1 MIVSNFKKENIL
13 VIGAGSIGI
22 RHIKNLIFLGFKNIF
37 VFRRTSSSN
46 LIVNQ
51 DEIKVISK
59 WKDVKK
65 NNFYAVIIC
74 SPTSLHLK
82 QTIDSLDLGSHV
94 FIEKPLSH
102 TIRGTQKLRN
112 KIIESKKFVFV
123 AYMLRFHPLL
133 KKLKKIIKDKDYGNL
148 ISFTSKWGEYL
159 PNWHPWEDY
168 SKSYAA
174 RKELGGGVTLTLSH
188 DIDILNWLIESPIK
202 RTSHIKNFASNLK
215 LNVEGGADI
224 IYQFENGVTGH
235 THLNYYSKAHERYI
249 ELIFDNANI
258 RFDYLEATLTIKNG
272 TSCKVKKLTNFDRNK
287 LFIDEMKYFLKTT
300 RNFNIEESLKSINDS
315 ELILNICNKIN
326 WINEES

>member
-37 VFRRTSSSN
+37 VFRHSISSN
-46 LIVNQ
+46 LNVNRT
-51 DEIKVISK
+51 EIKVISK

-65 NNFYAVIIC
+65 NNFYAVLIC
-74 SPTSLHLK
+74 SPTSMHLK
-82 QTIDSLDLGSHV
+82 QAIDSLDLGAHV

-102 TIRGTQKLRN
+102 SHIGTQKLKN
-112 KIIESKKFVFV
+112 KIYKNNKFVFV

-133 KKLKKIIKDKDYGNL
+133 IDIKKIVKEKKYGNL

-188 DIDILNWLIESPIK
+188 DIDILNWIIESKIK
-202 RTSHIKNFASNLK
+202 RTSHIKNYASNLK

-224 IYQFENGVTGH
+224 IYEFENGVTGH
-235 THLNYYSKAHERYI
+235 THLNYYSKVHERYI

-258 RFDYLEATLTIKNG
+258 RFDYLKSTLTIINDNKY
-272 TSCKVKKLTNFDRNK
+272 KVRKISNFDRNK
-287 LFIDEMKYFLKTT
+287 LFIDELKYFFKLT
-300 RNFNIEESLKSINDS
+300 RQFNIEDSIKSIDES
-315 ELILNICNKIN
+315 ELILNICTKNN
-326 WINEES
+326 WINEK